1 MAYQAK
7 WGNQGFV
14 IEPTK
19 IIPLTGF
26 STSYTRKSDTNE
38 DTSGTQTSNTRGME
52 LQPINLETTYFAG
65 AGVDPRKKIEEWKK
79 EFGNKYPLYLNGKQ
93 FGPKLLE
100 LQSVNFDKFKF
111 DNAGRI
117 IQVSVSIKLI
127 EYQAQ
132 AVAKSSTTYSS
143 SGSSSGSYSGAM
155 AAKPSS
161 TDKSSKKNERK
172 VPHNYVSLY

>member
-14 IEPTK
+14 IDPTK

-65 AGVDPRKKIEEWKK
+65 AGVDPLKKIEEWKK

-117 IQVSVSIKLI
+117 LQVSVSIKLI
-127 EYQAQ
+127 EYQEQ
-132 AVAKSSTTYSS
+132 AAAKSSTSA
-143 SGSSSGSYSGAM
+143 GSTGSSGSYSGAM
-155 AAKPSS
+155 AAKPS
-161 TDKSSKKNERK
+161 TPVKRTKKFKGREM
-172 VPHNYVSLY
+172 VWLE